1 MSSRNRSGTNSI
13 SRGCCSRICAMST
26 PRSACVISAT
36 SRGRSWQGRPRR
48 FPPACRRTL
57 QTRGGRHATRL
68 RRHERGR
75 RDCRRPP
82 LRPRSGRRES
92 ADPRRKAHKNHQE
105 RARPIAKD
113 AVDDELLAANPALRI
128 TIPRTHRLAPRS
140 SGRASSSTTLG
151 LPGFVAAGQLS
162 ETCRPIRSEGRRV
175 LVAAAF
181 PSAHLKQGRNT

>member
-92 ADPRRKAHKNHQE
+92 ADPG
-105 RARPIAKD
+105 D